1 MNFKGHIIIFVS
13 IFIGFCLDTMISSF
27 DPRTHILIL
36 ENAPYLMETCIGFLV
51 FCYWVY
57 AIPEKLQSS
66 SAVIY
71 GLLIDLCFGDA
82 IGFHMLF
89 FVATSYVIHVY
100 ALRFRL
106 FSYFQLIIF
115 FAGTAVFYLA
125 CKYLIF
131 SPINYSYLLL
141 ILSFLINA
149 LAWLPV
155 YFGMRYIRRRLL

>member
-1 MNFKGHIIIFVS
+1 MNLNGHIIIFVS
-13 IFIGFCLDTMISSF
+13 IFLGFWFDNVISSF
-27 DPRTHILIL
+27 DIRTHLSTL
-36 ENAPYLMETCIGFLV
+36 ENAPYLVETCIGFLI

-66 SAVIY
+66 SALFY
-71 GLLIDLCFGDA
+71 GFLIDLCFGDA
-82 IGFHMLF
+82 LGFHMSF

-115 FAGTAVFYLA
+115 FASAAIFYLA

-131 SPINYSYLLL
+131 SPSNYSYLLL
-141 ILSFLINA
+141 VFSFVINA
-149 LAWLPV
+149 AAWMPV
-155 YFGMRYIRRRLL
+155 YFGMRYLRRRLL

>member
-1 MNFKGHIIIFVS
+1 MNFKGHIIIFLS
-13 IFIGFCLDTMISSF
+13 IFFGFWFDNIISSF
-27 DPRTHILIL
+27 DIRAQILIL
-36 ENAPYLMETCIGFLV
+36 ENAPYLMETCIGFLI

-57 AIPEKLQSS
+57 AIPEKLKSS
-66 SAVIY
+66 VALLY

-89 FVATSYVIHVY
+89 FVAISYVIHVY

-115 FAGTAVFYLA
+115 FAGAAIFYLA

-131 SPINYSYLLL
+131 SPANYSYLLL
-141 ILSFLINA
+141 IFSFFVNA
-149 LAWLPV
+149 FAWLPI
-155 YFGMRYIRRRLL
+155 YFGMRYIRRRLI

>member
-1 MNFKGHIIIFVS
+1 MNFKGHIIIFLS
-13 IFIGFCLDTMISSF
+13 IFFGFWFDNIISSF
-27 DPRTHILIL
+27 DIRAQILIL
-36 ENAPYLMETCIGFLV
+36 ENAPYLMETCIGFLI

-66 SAVIY
+66 SALLY

-115 FAGTAVFYLA
+115 FAGAAIFYLA

-131 SPINYSYLLL
+131 SPANYSYLLL
-141 ILSFLINA
+141 IFSFLVNA
-149 LAWLPV
+149 FLWLPI
-155 YFGMRYIRRRLL
+155 YFGMRYIRRRLI

>member
-1 MNFKGHIIIFVS
+1 MNFNGHIIIFLS
-13 IFIGFCLDTMISSF
+13 IFFGFWFDNIISSF
-27 DPRTHILIL
+27 DIRDQILIL
-36 ENAPYLMETCIGFLV
+36 ENAPYLMETCIGFLI

-66 SAVIY
+66 SALLY

-115 FAGTAVFYLA
+115 FAGAAIFYLA

-131 SPINYSYLLL
+131 SPANYSYLLL
-141 ILSFLINA
+141 IFSFLVNA
-149 LAWLPV
+149 FLWLPI
-155 YFGMRYIRRRLL
+155 YFGMRYIRRRLI

>member
-1 MNFKGHIIIFVS
+1 MNFKGHIIIFAS

-149 LAWLPV
+149 LAWLPI